1 LMADGIPAD
10 LAASGSVAPLV
21 PLFAP
26 YCGGLGHQSSLER
39 ALAILLEGEWSG
51 RRLLQGGRSHML
63 RLSWSGE
70 TAPQESLH
78 CDLVFPALPQ
88 VSYSFD
94 LPCHQL
100 VQWLMERQDD
110 ELPPSFW
117 RWLLLGLPPVATE
130 PVGSAA

>member
-1 LMADGIPAD
+1 MADGIPAD
-10 LAASGSVAPLV
+10 LASSGSVEPLV

-26 YCGGLGHQSSLER
+26 YCGGLGHQLSLER
-39 ALAILLEGEWSG
+39 ALAILLAGEWTG
-51 RRLLQGGRSHML
+51 RRRLQGGRSHGL

-70 TAPQESLH
+70 TAPQEALH

-100 VQWLMERQDD
+100 VQWLMERQED

-117 RWLLLGLPPVATE
+117 RWLLLGQPPVATE